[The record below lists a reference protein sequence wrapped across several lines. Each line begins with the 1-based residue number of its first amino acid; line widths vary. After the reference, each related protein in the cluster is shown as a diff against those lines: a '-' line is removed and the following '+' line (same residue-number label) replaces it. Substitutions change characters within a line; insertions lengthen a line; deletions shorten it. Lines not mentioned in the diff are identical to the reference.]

1 MISGQI
7 NGENKKLRLEEL
19 NRSYTVKTFKNKSG
33 MYRISEH
40 SVIITIF
47 RTSADTA
54 ICKNL
59 REYSP
64 NSAISRILT
73 LIYAHGT
80 EALG

>member
-1 MISGQI
+1 M
-7 NGENKKLRLEEL
+7 ERKTKKLRLEAL
-19 NRSYTVKTFKNKSG
+19 NRSYTVKTLKNKSG
-33 MYRISEH
+33 LYRISEH
-40 SVIITIF
+40 GVIITIS
-47 RTSADTA
+47 RTSANTA